1 MRLGFGLPVG
11 GTGATP
17 DNVSV
22 LARHAEALGY
32 RSLWVFQRLLC
43 PVAPLNTYYG
53 APNEAWPAPFRSTLD
68 PIVTLAFIAAQTER
82 VRLGTS
88 VLVAPFYSPV
98 VLGKQLATL
107 DVISRGRLTVGLG
120 IGWSRDEYDAAGT
133 PWEQR
138 GARIDE
144 FIECL
149 DALWT
154 QDEVK
159 FKGAFYFVPTSRVEP
174 KPVQKPRPP
183 LLIGGYSEAAFR
195 RAGRLGDGYTGGNM
209 APEKLAHTIARVR
222 EHAERAGRDPM
233 SLIIASRGSFKVTST
248 PQGRNRTVFWGSLQD
263 IRDDVRRYEDAG
275 VTEVFLDPTFQL
287 PACSITDL
295 LRQMEALAPRTL
307 DPQAER
313 TP

>member
-17 DNVSV
+17 DNMIV

-43 PVAPLNTYYG
+43 PVAPLNSYYG
-53 APNEAWPAPFRSTLD
+53 APNEAWPEPFRSTLD
-68 PIVTLAFIAAQTER
+68 PIV
-82 VRLGTS
+82 
-88 VLVAPFYSPV
+88 
-98 VLGKQLATL
+98 TL

-183 LLIGGYSEAAFR
+183 LLIGGY
-195 RAGRLGDGYTGGNM
+195 
-209 APEKLAHTIARVR
+209 
-222 EHAERAGRDPM
+222 
-233 SLIIASRGSFKVTST
+233 
-248 PQGRNRTVFWGSLQD
+248 
-263 IRDDVRRYEDAG
+263 
-275 VTEVFLDPTFQL
+275 
-287 PACSITDL
+287 
-295 LRQMEALAPRTL
+295 
-307 DPQAER
+307 
-313 TP
+313 

>member
-1 MRLGFGLPVG
+1 V
-11 GTGATP
+11 
-17 DNVSV
+17 
-22 LARHAEALGY
+22 ARA
-32 RSLWVFQRLLC
+32 
-43 PVAPLNTYYG
+43 
-53 APNEAWPAPFRSTLD
+53 
-68 PIVTLAFIAAQTER
+68 IVTLAFIAAQTER

-209 APEKLAHTIARVR
+209 APEKLAQTIARVR

>member
-1 MRLGFGLPVG
+1 
-11 GTGATP
+11 
-17 DNVSV
+17 
-22 LARHAEALGY
+22 
-32 RSLWVFQRLLC
+32 
-43 PVAPLNTYYG
+43 
-53 APNEAWPAPFRSTLD
+53 
-68 PIVTLAFIAAQTER
+68 
-82 VRLGTS
+82 
-88 VLVAPFYSPV
+88 SPV

-183 LLIGGYSEAAFR
+183 LLIGGYREAAFP
-195 RAGRLGDGYTGGNM
+195 RAGRVGDGHTGRNL
-209 APEKLAHTIARVR
+209 APENLAHTHSRLARPGEGAR
-222 EHAERAGRDPM
+222 
-233 SLIIASRGSFKVTST
+233 
-248 PQGRNRTVFWGSLQD
+248 
-263 IRDDVRRYEDAG
+263 
-275 VTEVFLDPTFQL
+275 
-287 PACSITDL
+287 
-295 LRQMEALAPRTL
+295 
-307 DPQAER
+307 
-313 TP
+313 

>member
-43 PVAPLNTYYG
+43 PVAPLNSYYG
-53 APNEAWPAPFRSTLD
+53 APNEAWPEPFRSTLD

-222 EHAERAGRDPM
+222 EHAERAVAACAEEPNPFEE
-233 SLIIASRGSFKVTST
+233 SRAVM
-248 PQGRNRTVFWGSLQD
+248 
-263 IRDDVRRYEDAG
+263 IRG
-275 VTEVFLDPTFQL
+275 W
-287 PACSITDL
+287 
-295 LRQMEALAPRTL
+295 ALATEGQMQEGLARIVQGDVHAPGTQPDRVL
-307 DPQAER
+307 GIAPGHSR
-313 TP
+313 

>member
-43 PVAPLNTYYG
+43 PVAPLNSYYG
-53 APNEAWPAPFRSTLD
+53 APNEAWPEPFRSTLD

-138 GARIDE
+138 GARMDE

-174 KPVQKPRPP
+174 RHVQKPRPP
-183 LLIGGYSEAAFR
+183 ILIGGFSEAPFR
-195 RAGRLGDGYTGGNM
+195 AARRPCDGHTRGKI
-209 APEKLAHTIARVR
+209 APGKPGPLIAH
-222 EHAERAGRDPM
+222 HHQPAER
-233 SLIIASRGSFKVTST
+233 
-248 PQGRNRTVFWGSLQD
+248 
-263 IRDDVRRYEDAG
+263 DVCQHRR
-275 VTEVFLDPTFQL
+275 VV
-287 PACSITDL
+287 IDL
-295 LRQMEALAPRTL
+295 
-307 DPQAER
+307 
-313 TP
+313 